1 MILNDINMIKYDVRN
16 TFLELIGS
24 VRGSMLALLY
34 MNPKKEFYLSEMAR
48 ILGHSNPGIL
58 HRDMVK
64 LLKLELVNARRS
76 GRRVYYSAN
85 GKSQVFN
92 EIRSIA
98 VKSSGI
104 LLRIEECLRD
114 HIENIDF
121 AYVYGSFAT
130 GEAVPSSD
138 VDLMVVGSVDQLRMM
153 KSVSDIES
161 SIGRTISLSVFDRS
175 DYVARLSTSFLNR
188 VHNGEK
194 IILIGSDDE
203 LRKMD

>member
-1 MILNDINMIKYDVRN
+1 MIKFDVRK
-16 TFLELIGS
+16 TFLELIGC
-24 VRGSMLALLY
+24 VRGSMLALMYL
-34 MNPKKEFYLSEMAR
+34 NPEREFYLSEMAK

-58 HRDMVK
+58 HRDIVK
-64 LLKLELVNARRS
+64 LLKLELVQARRS

-85 GKSQVFN
+85 MRSSIFS

-104 LLRIEECLRD
+104 LQRIRECL
-114 HIENIDF
+114 HNHNENIDF

-130 GEAVPSSD
+130 GEAGPSSD
-138 VDLMVVGSVDQLRMM
+138 VDLIVVGSVDQLKLM

-194 IILIGSDDE
+194 IVLIGSDDE